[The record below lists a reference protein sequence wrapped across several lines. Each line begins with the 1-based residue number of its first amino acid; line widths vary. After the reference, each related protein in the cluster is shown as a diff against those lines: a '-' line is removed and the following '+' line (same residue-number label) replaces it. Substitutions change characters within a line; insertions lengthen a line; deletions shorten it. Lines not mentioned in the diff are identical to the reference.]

1 MHRQLKKQIDQAT
14 GPDGRLDSDRLL
26 RLVAETYVNMDEE
39 RRGIVR
45 SMQLMSEEATAVTR
59 EIRESTASQLQA
71 ILDNVKDAIITVA
84 ESGHIATVNGTGE
97 RVFGYSE
104 QDLIGR
110 GLTFLL
116 PELPDGGSLAN
127 ALDQLAARLD
137 DTQADLAPQEA
148 IALHANGSR
157 FTAELAVSKARVNRE
172 NVYIV
177 CLRDTTE
184 RSALSHAGSTCS
196 RVHRRA
202 RS

>member
-110 GLTFLL
+110 WVERLL
-116 PELPDGGSLAN
+116 P
-127 ALDQLAARLD
+127 R
-137 DTQADLAPQEA
+137 
-148 IALHANGSR
+148 
-157 FTAELAVSKARVNRE
+157 
-172 NVYIV
+172 
-177 CLRDTTE
+177 
-184 RSALSHAGSTCS
+184 
-196 RVHRRA
+196 
-202 RS
+202 